1 MMDTQ
6 ANEWAEETHTPAA
19 GPTEEQVW
27 ASRAAIERATG
38 VLMERYGL
46 DAEQAKETL
55 VQASR
60 RATVPMAR
68 LAEDVLAS
76 DREGEPSS
84 IRQALETASTESASM
99 PSALRKAV
107 AFIEAEATRPI
118 RLADIATAAGIGGR
132 ALQYDFVRH
141 YHTTPMRYLRSVRLA
156 RAHRDLQTADSNRE
170 TVASIAA
177 RWGFSSPGRFA
188 AQYRSV
194 YGRAPR
200 VTRSDRLWSD
210 RTTADTVENE

>member
-1 MMDTQ
+1 MGTRT
-6 ANEWAEETHTPAA
+6 NEWAEGAHLPAA
-19 GPTEEQVW
+19 VPTEEQVW

-60 RATVPMAR
+60 RADVPMVQ
-68 LAEDVLAS
+68 LAEDVLTS
-76 DREGEPSS
+76 DRASEPPS
-84 IRQALETASTESASM
+84 IREALETAST

-107 AFIEAEATRPI
+107 AFIESEAARPI
-118 RLADIATAAGIGGR
+118 RLADIAAAAGIGRR

-141 YHTTPMRYLRSVRLA
+141 HRTTPMQYLRSVRLA
-156 RAHRDLQTADSNRE
+156 RAHRDLQAADPNRE

-188 AQYRSV
+188 TQYRSV
-194 YGRAPR
+194 YGRTPR
-200 VTRSDRLWSD
+200 VTRSGRLWSD
-210 RTTADTVENE
+210 RTTADPAENE